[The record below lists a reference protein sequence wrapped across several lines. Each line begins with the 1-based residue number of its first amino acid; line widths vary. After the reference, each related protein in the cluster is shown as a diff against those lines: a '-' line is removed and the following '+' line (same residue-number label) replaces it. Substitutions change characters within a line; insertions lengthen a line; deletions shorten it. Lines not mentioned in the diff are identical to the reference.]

1 MPWVEE
7 EEEEDKEGKE
17 GKEGKKEELK
27 LNFKEGSSEIWT
39 CNFWCG
45 SVEC

>member
-1 MPWVEE
+1 MPWVEEEE

-27 LNFKEGSSEIWT
+27 LNFKEGSSEI
-39 CNFWCG
+39 
-45 SVEC
+45 